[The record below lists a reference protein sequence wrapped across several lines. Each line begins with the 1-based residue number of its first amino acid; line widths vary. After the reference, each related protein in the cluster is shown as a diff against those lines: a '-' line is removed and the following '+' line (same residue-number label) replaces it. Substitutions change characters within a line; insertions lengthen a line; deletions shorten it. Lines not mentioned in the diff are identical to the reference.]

1 MSADALTPL
10 AGQVAVVTGAAGDMG
25 RAIAVALAGAGA
37 RLVLTDRQPAA
48 AAEPARR
55 AVEQAGG
62 RPARYLRAD
71 VADRPAVDALF
82 AGVLAAEG
90 RLDLVISNAGIVESA
105 PFLQVTQ
112 AQWQAH
118 LDSNLTGCFN
128 VGQAAA
134 RLMVERGTRGK
145 IIFTGSWVQEVP
157 WPEISAYCASKG
169 GLKMLAR
176 CMARELA
183 RHGIRVNIVA
193 PGIVNA
199 GLAGRQLR
207 EEPRYA
213 ARVRHVIPLGGPG
226 TPEQIAQAMLYLAAP
241 TGDYITGSTL
251 LVDGGC
257 SLFQFSE
264 EEPA

>member
-1 MSADALTPL
+1 LTPL

-37 RLVLTDRQPAA
+37 TVVLTDRKPAA
-48 AAEPARR
+48 EAEPAVA
-55 AVEQAGG
+55 AVEASGG
-62 RPARYLRAD
+62 RPASYVRAD

-82 AGVLAAEG
+82 AGVVAEHG
-90 RLDLVISNAGIVESA
+90 RLDLVVSNAGIVDSA
-105 PFLQVTQ
+105 PFFAVTA

-118 LDSNLTGCFN
+118 LASNLTGCFN

-134 RLMVERGTRGK
+134 RLMVERGVRGK
-145 IIFTGSWVQEVP
+145 ILFTGSWVQDVP

-183 RHGIRVNIVA
+183 AHGIRVNIVA
-193 PGIVNA
+193 PGIVDA

-207 EEPRYA
+207 EEPQYA

-226 TPEQIAQAMLYLAAP
+226 TPEQVAQAMLYLAAP
-241 TGDYITGSTL
+241 TGDYVTGSTL
-251 LVDGGC
+251 LIDGGC

-264 EEPA
+264 E

>member
-1 MSADALTPL
+1 MASTPQTPL
-10 AGQVAVVTGAAGDMG
+10 AGQVAIVTGAAGDIG
-25 RAIAVALAGAGA
+25 RAIAVELARAGA
-37 RLVLTDRQPAA
+37 RLVLADRKPAA
-48 AAEPARR
+48 SGDAEASRRQVEAAGGAPTTYR
-55 AVEQAGG
+55 AV
-62 RPARYLRAD
+62 D
-71 VADRPAVDALF
+71 VSDRPAIDALLRETI
-82 AGVLAAEG
+82 AVHG
-90 RLDLVISNAGIVESA
+90 RLDLVISNAGIVDSA
-105 PFLQVTQ
+105 PFLSVTQ

-118 LDSNLTGCFN
+118 LDINLTGCFN

-134 RLMVERGTRGK
+134 RLMVEHGTAGK
-145 IIFTGSWVQEVP
+145 IIFTGSWVQDVP

-183 RHGIRVNIVA
+183 AHGIRVNLVA

-207 EEPRYA
+207 EEPHYA

-226 TPEQIAQAMLYLAAP
+226 TPEQVAQAMLYLAAP
-241 TGDYITGSTL
+241 TGDYVTGSTL

-264 EEPA
+264 D

>member
-1 MSADALTPL
+1 MSADPLTPL

-37 RLVLTDRQPAA
+37 SVVLTDRKPEAEAEAA
-48 AAEPARR
+48 RVAVAA
-55 AVEQAGG
+55 AGG
-62 RPARYLRAD
+62 RPARYVRTDVGDRA
-71 VADRPAVDALF
+71 AVDALF
-82 AGVLAAEG
+82 AGVVAEQG
-90 RLDLVISNAGIVESA
+90 RLDLVVSNAGIVESA
-105 PFLQVTQ
+105 PFLQVT
-112 AQWQAH
+112 AEQWQAH
-118 LDSNLTGCFN
+118 LDSNLTGCFH

-134 RLMVERGTRGK
+134 RLMVEQGRPGK
-145 IIFTGSWVQEVP
+145 IIFTGSWVQDVP

-193 PGIVNA
+193 PGIVDA

-207 EEPRYA
+207 EEPQYA

-226 TPEQIAQAMLYLAAP
+226 TPEQVAQAMLYLAAP

-264 EEPA
+264 E